1 MTGTGHSALHSCG
14 VRRNK
19 RSGLT
24 HIKHIEQNRL
34 GTVLRHLRQPGAPVT
49 VTVTVTR
56 RPGPAAAPVPAWPS
70 GPPWQWLRV
79 SHCRA
84 RDDPRAAPRARD
96 SADSATVLVTP
107 GSDRRPAAAAAGT
120 ERAAGAWAG
129 LPSPGLGPGARP
141 GLVARPRPGHNSVQD
156 RGIIG
161 PIQPG
166 RATPPRW
173 VSVSPAPPALSPRH
187 FASPLPSLASSL
199 PGACVRGRVRECRRL
214 RACADAGACV
224 QATADGRKSVRA
236 CVRSAYGPAAV

>member
-1 MTGTGHSALHSCG
+1 M
-14 VRRNK
+14 R
-19 RSGLT
+19 
-24 HIKHIEQNRL
+24 
-34 GTVLRHLRQPGAPVT
+34 TVTRTVT

-56 RPGPAAAPVPAWPS
+56 RPGPAAPPVPAWPS

-173 VSVSPAPPALSPRH
+173 VSVSPAPPLPPPLCLPVIL
-187 FASPLPSLASSL
+187 PLPCL
-199 PGACVRGRVRECRRL
+199 PSPQVSRE
-214 RACADAGACV
+214 RACAVACASAGDCV
-224 QATADGRKSVRA
+224 LARMRVRA
-236 CVRSAYGPAAV
+236 CKPQQTGANPCVRACAAPTGQLPCECDRSRGSRQAGARTAARRP